1 MPEPVVRA
9 DIEAGR
15 LVRLSL
21 RDWRAGEYAMKVVHK
36 ADTPPGPA
44 GRWLI
49 ERLMTLSDGDES
61 RIDQEATKPAK
72 CADIF

>member
-1 MPEPVVRA
+1 
-9 DIEAGR
+9 
-15 LVRLSL
+15 
-21 RDWRAGEYAMKVVHK
+21 MKVVHK